1 MAAAQEIQSFVHQL
15 VGKRLVQFGCEA
27 DILEF
32 IFSDNL
38 VLHAMG
44 LSRVIREG
52 DLLVTTFDYQSWDN
66 LDSTHNDEWI
76 NADRIKDKIV
86 GGCVSAVKLNDIH
99 DLTIELDNGYI
110 IECLIANAYPHYSE
124 ESEQWVLFEHTDD
137 HSGRFLTASNKTI
150 EFP

>member
-1 MAAAQEIQSFVHQL
+1 
-15 VGKRLVQFGCEA
+15 
-27 DILEF
+27 
-32 IFSDNL
+32 
-38 VLHAMG
+38 MG

-137 HSGRFLTASNKTI
+137 HSGRFLIASNKTI
-150 EFP
+150 KFP